1 MSAPL
6 SIGQASDLLDLS
18 IQKIF
23 SKTSEPES
31 KYKQYFNFRTTTDYY
46 EKDSGLSGLGE
57 ADFVDENGVVT
68 VDVPIQT
75 YDKTYTQ
82 NQVDYMVSFTKRMW
96 VFGIKKRDVN
106 NFSAELKRSIAR
118 KKEKL
123 CAERLDNGFESISY
137 THVGSGGSR
146 VISTAGGDGLGAFD
160 DDHTRE
166 DGGTNMN
173 NYIYDGT
180 TYNLPLDYAGLKAAN
195 RTMSLFVDPR
205 GNPDPKSPTTI
216 VVKTGSANAFKAKE
230 ILGAITKGKIPESF
244 DNDAAGIGAF
254 NILELDYLTNAG
266 YWYAFDKTQLSDQ
279 QGFQFVESQGTTLM
293 PQNVVYKTSEI
304 QYKVESMFDLG
315 GLKSL
320 WPRIIKFVKSV
331 NIQFNWTIP
340 SQALVY

>member
-6 SIGQASDLLDLS
+6 NLDQASDLLDLS

-23 SKTSEPES
+23 PKTSVPEP
-31 KYKQYFNFRTTTDYY
+31 KYKQFFNFRTTSDYY
-46 EKDSGLSGLGE
+46 EKDSGISGLGE

-75 YDKTYTQ
+75 YKKTYTQ

-106 NFSAELKRSIAR
+106 NFTKELKASLDR
-118 KKEKL
+118 KRERL
-123 CAERLDNGFESISY
+123 AAERLDNGFESTSY
-137 THVGSGGSR
+137 THSGSGGSR
-146 VISTAGGDGLGAFD
+146 TISTAGGDGLGAFD

-173 NYIYDGT
+173 NFVYDGT
-180 TYNLPLDYAGLKAAN
+180 TYNLPFDYAGLKAAY

-205 GNPDPKSPTTI
+205 GNPMAGTPTTL
-216 VVKTGSANAFKAKE
+216 VVKKSSANAFKAKE
-230 ILGAITKGKIPESF
+230 IKGAINKGRIPESF
-244 DNDAAGIGAF
+244 DSDASAVGDF
-254 NILELDYLTNAG
+254 NIIELDYLTNAG
-266 YWYAFDKTQLSDQ
+266 YWYMFDSSKMGDEY
-279 QGFQFVESQGTTLM
+279 GFQFVESQGTTLM

-315 GLKSL
+315 HNDVARMWVASL
-320 WPRIIKFVKSV
+320 GTSANP
-331 NIQFNWTIP
+331 NN
-340 SQALVY
+340 